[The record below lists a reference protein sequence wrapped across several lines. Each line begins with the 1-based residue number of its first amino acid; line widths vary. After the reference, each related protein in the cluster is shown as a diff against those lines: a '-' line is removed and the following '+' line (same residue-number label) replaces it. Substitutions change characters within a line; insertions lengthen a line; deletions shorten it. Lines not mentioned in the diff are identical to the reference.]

1 MMNEH
6 IFSDQWY
13 RVADLHARIRK
24 HLKVHRQVQRG
35 KTWYVLED
43 ESNGRHH
50 RLDPIAYAFIG
61 RLDGEHT
68 VEYHWEQMLEELKD
82 DAPSQDDIVRLI
94 GLLHQSDLIQC
105 DIAPD
110 VEELFQRQE
119 RRDKKR
125 RMGAINPL
133 AFRLRLLDPTRILDK
148 LAPKTQWI
156 FSRGFFFIWLGS
168 VAWAGMLLA
177 QHWGMIAEH
186 AVRSLPS
193 SRYWLLAWFCYPV
206 VKALHEMAHA
216 LAVRH
221 WGGAVH
227 EMGVTLLVMMP
238 IPYMDASAATAFN
251 NKYHRILVSA
261 AGIMAEVFIAAIA
274 LFIWLNVSDGLV
286 RDMAF
291 VTTAIAGISTVM
303 FNANPLVKFDGYHML
318 ADWLEIPNLAARSK
332 VFWAHLARRKLL
344 RAQIHTPMDLAPGEA
359 RWLAGYGPV
368 SWLYRLGIMVV
379 LVGWFSSVSLL
390 LAAAVGLLFLYALLL
405 KPGWEIFV
413 YLSQS
418 AEIQRHRARAWT
430 IASVSAMAMLLGI
443 VALPMPYSTLA
454 QGIVWVGDE
463 ARVRTASKGTLQQV
477 LIADGELVERDQP
490 LFLLDNPLLPARKQ
504 QLEAELKALDAQYN
518 AVINTDSAKLQQI
531 EEAIRSKQAEKDET
545 EREIAALTVR
555 APVSGRVVISQPED
569 LLGTFISKGVVLAH
583 VLQNDTTQL
592 RAVIPQ
598 ADAALVK
605 SRTNGISVR
614 LTESGATPL
623 AATLITETPSATNR
637 LPSPALAYAAGGPV
651 ITDPADPDNLTTLA
665 PVFIVDVRLAAA
677 HVNRVGERA
686 WLRFDHG
693 HEPLLTQ
700 WMLRWK
706 QLFLN
711 HLSSNG

>member
-13 RVADLHARIRK
+13 RVADLRARIRK
-24 HLKVHRQVQRG
+24 HLKVHRQVHRG
-35 KTWYVLED
+35 KTWYILED

-68 VEYHWEQMLEELKD
+68 IEYHWEQMLEELKD

-119 RRDKKR
+119 RRDHKR
-125 RMGAINPL
+125 RIGAINPL
-133 AFRLRLLDPTRILDK
+133 SFRLRLLDPTRILDK
-148 LAPKTQWI
+148 LTPRSQWI
-156 FSRGFFFIWLGS
+156 FSRGFFFIWLGT
-168 VAWAGMLLA
+168 VAWAGVLLA
-177 QHWGMIAEH
+177 QHWGTIAEH

-193 SRYWLLAWFCYPV
+193 SRYWMLAWFCYPV
-206 VKALHEMAHA
+206 IKTLHEMAHA

-238 IPYMDASAATAFN
+238 IPYMDASAASAFN

-274 LFIWLNVSDGLV
+274 LFVWLNVSDGLV
-286 RDMAF
+286 RDIAF

-344 RAQIHTPMDLAPGEA
+344 HAHIHTPMDLAPGEA
-359 RWLAGYGPV
+359 PWLAAYGPV
-368 SWLYRLGIMVV
+368 SFIYRLGIMAV
-379 LVGWFSSVSLL
+379 LVGWFSNLSLM
-390 LAAAVGLLFLYALLL
+390 LAAAVALLFLYALAL
-405 KPGWEIFV
+405 KPGWDIFV

-418 AEIQRHRARAWT
+418 PEIQRHRARAWT
-430 IASVSAMAMLLGI
+430 VVSVSTIALLLAI
-443 VALPMPYSTLA
+443 VALPMPYATLA

-463 ARVRTASKGTLQQV
+463 ARVRTATKGTLQQI
-477 LIADGELVERDQP
+477 LASDGELVELEQP
-490 LFLLDNPLLPARKQ
+490 LFQLKNPLLAARKQ
-504 QLEAELKALDAQYN
+504 QLEAELKALDAKYN
-518 AVINTDSAKLQQI
+518 AVIDSDSAKLQQI
-531 EEAIRSKQAEKDET
+531 EEAIHSKEAEIDEA
-545 EREIAALTVR
+545 EREIAALTVK
-555 APVSGRVVISQPED
+555 APVSGRLVISQPQD
-569 LLGTFISKGVVLAH
+569 LIGTFIGKGTVLAH
-583 VLQNDTTQL
+583 VLQNDVTRL

-598 ADAALVK
+598 ADATLVK
-605 SRTNGISVR
+605 SQTKAISVR
-614 LTESGATPL
+614 LSESGATPL
-623 AATLITETPSATNR
+623 PATLITETPSATTR
-637 LPSPALAYAAGGPV
+637 LPGPALAYAAGGPV
-651 ITDPADPDNLTTLA
+651 ITDPADPDNLTTLE
-665 PVFIVDVRLAAA
+665 PVFIVDVRLSST

-693 HEPLLTQ
+693 HAPLLTQ

-706 QLFLN
+706 QLLLN
-711 HLSSNG
+711 RFSSNA